1 MRLQQFSV
9 NVMYKKGTSLVLAD
23 TLSHVPLPQVMTP
36 KQPSL
41 EIFCLEIERND
52 LHVNTQITSKTMAKL
67 QEATKADPVM
77 NSLERTIVN
86 GWPLEKRCLP
96 SCLTPYWNIRDEM
109 SVADDVVYRGT
120 QAIIPSSM
128 QKEMLKT
135 RPLPRCVS
143 PAEH

>member
-1 MRLQQFSV
+1 MLCIKRAPPLFWQMSR
-9 NVMYKKGTSLVLAD
+9 A
-23 TLSHVPLPQVMTP
+23 PLPQMMTP

-41 EIFCLEIERND
+41 EIFCLETEKND
-52 LHVNTQITSKTMAKL
+52 HQVNTQITSNTM
-67 QEATKADPVM
+67 ATKADPVM

-109 SVADDVVYRGT
+109 SVGVMYRGA

-128 QKEMLKT
+128 QKEMLKKNPFFT
-135 RPLPRCVS
+135 SRGSKFHSVMQGYRVLAWNAS
-143 PAEH
+143 SY